1 VHHIPNIITLGRIL
15 LIWPVVV
22 SMRDGQYLLTLG
34 WFVVAAVS
42 DGIDG
47 FLAKRFNWTSSLGK
61 VIDPLAD
68 KLLLVTVF
76 IYAAWLGLV
85 PIWLAAAAIAR
96 DFVIGLGAV
105 VFRLWFG
112 ALHGRPTA
120 ISKINTALQLVYC
133 SFAIL
138 YAARQ
143 VPPHELLDFLAIAT
157 LVTTV
162 ASGAHY
168 LLRFVQRVW

>member
-1 VHHIPNIITLGRIL
+1 VHHLPNLITLGRIV
-15 LIWPVVV
+15 LIWPVIV
-22 SMRDGQYLLTLG
+22 SMQQEQYLLTLG

-42 DGIDG
+42 DGLDG
-47 FLAKRFNWTSSLGK
+47 FLAKRFNWSSQFGRF
-61 VIDPLAD
+61 IDPLAD

-76 IYAAWLGLV
+76 VYAAWLGLV

-112 ALHGRPTA
+112 RLHGKPTT
-120 ISKINTALQLVYC
+120 ISKINTVLQLVYC
-133 SFAIL
+133 SLALLF
-138 YAARQ
+138 AARA
-143 VPPHELLDFLAIAT
+143 VPPRELLDFMAVAT